1 METYFPIPTG
11 QQSTLA
17 RQRLIDDLSNL
28 ARDAEL
34 LLRATAGDLSEN
46 AQKAREQ
53 LNEGITRAKNTAE
66 QFRQR
71 GIAAA
76 KSADL
81 VIRDHPYESMLTALT
96 IGAVVG
102 FFFTRRNSSSN

>member
-11 QQSTLA
+11 HQGALA

-34 LLRATAGDLSEN
+34 LLRATADDLSEN
-46 AQKAREQ
+46 ARVAREQ
-53 LNEGITRAKNTAE
+53 LNAGIERAKNTAE
-66 QFRQR
+66 QFRLR
-71 GIAAA
+71 GLAAA

-96 IGAVVG
+96 VGAVVG
-102 FFFTRRNSSSN
+102 FFFARRRASSN